1 MNSIDTPLSQFQKD
15 QLKLRNNT
23 LSKKLFLKKYGHLRP
38 GTYDITATRYDKNPL
53 LLSGIKINS
62 KKFKTKIP
70 KFHNINKIFDESGLD
85 FSKIDF
91 EIFLKKSLSQREE
104 LKFEFTKNLS
114 DALELIA
121 IASKKLDFSRDEI
134 SNLDVSDILFKNKK
148 LTKDNLIKKW
158 IRAIKNQKTKLDKF
172 ISKLKLLE
180 NSINFWVETVIIT
193 SSDEKSINNFK
204 KEYNINTKTVYGD
217 ATVLK
222 TMIRSNPG
230 FFLMRNG
237 TVKAKW
243 HHNSFPESKEILK
256 KVNITI

>member
-1 MNSIDTPLSQFQKD
+1 MEKYLW
-15 QLKLRNNT
+15 T
-23 LSKKLFLKKYGHLRP
+23 LPHDWVKKLFLKKYGHLRP

-121 IASKKLDFSRDEI
+121 IASKKLNFS
-134 SNLDVSDILFKNKK
+134 LIL
-148 LTKDNLIKKW
+148 
-158 IRAIKNQKTKLDKF
+158 
-172 ISKLKLLE
+172 
-180 NSINFWVETVIIT
+180 SITFN
-193 SSDEKSINNFK
+193 
-204 KEYNINTKTVYGD
+204 
-217 ATVLK
+217 
-222 TMIRSNPG
+222 
-230 FFLMRNG
+230 
-237 TVKAKW
+237 
-243 HHNSFPESKEILK
+243 
-256 KVNITI
+256 